1 MISLISNCKDNFE
14 GSYSSTGPQ
23 QVISISERQHDIQI
37 SVIGPESIPSDWKLK
52 LNYEIAWMRDR
63 IEELE
68 YQLSQL
74 KEIVEDPFSEVNIV
88 DVREIT
94 IEEAKKIILEYY
106 ESHDTQSIY
115 PSEIADRLNLDLKT
129 TVKAIDELLKEEKL
143 EVINE

>member
-1 MISLISNCKDNFE
+1 
-14 GSYSSTGPQ
+14 
-23 QVISISERQHDIQI
+23 
-37 SVIGPESIPSDWKLK
+37 
-52 LNYEIAWMRDR
+52 MRDR

-68 YQLSQL
+68 YQLNLL
-74 KEIVEDPFSEVNIV
+74 KKIVEDPFSEINVV